1 MLLYDILFLIVLFL
15 ANTIQTITGF
25 AGNLLAMPPSL
36 LLQGYETS
44 VTVLN
49 VFTLTA
55 CGWIAYKNR
64 IFIQWKILFKMLSLM
79 LLGMG
84 FGIFV
89 ISRFDL
95 NILLYVYGGTIILIA
110 IQSLC
115 CKKEPNF
122 PTWMQYTALLLS
134 GIFHGIFVSG
144 GALLVIYAV
153 KVLPEKQIF
162 RATVSPVWV
171 VLGILLI
178 WRHHENGYY
187 TLRNIQLIGISMIP
201 LILSIMIGN
210 YLYNHINQP
219 LFQKITY
226 ILVLIAG
233 IIIFI

>member
-1 MLLYDILFLIVLFL
+1 MILHDILFLIVLFL

-36 LLQGYETS
+36 LLEGYETS

-64 IFIQWKILFKMLSLM
+64 AFIQWKILFKMLSLM
-79 LLGMG
+79 LFGMG

-89 ISRFDL
+89 LSKFDL
-95 NILLYVYGGTIILIA
+95 KILLYVYGGTIILIA
-110 IQSLC
+110 LQNLC
-115 CKKEPNF
+115 FKEPNF
-122 PTWMQYTALLLS
+122 PIWLQYTALLLS

-144 GALLVIYAV
+144 GALLVVYAV
-153 KVLPEKQIF
+153 KALPEKQIF

-171 VLGILLI
+171 VLGLLLI
-178 WRHHENGYY
+178 WRHHQSGYY

-201 LILSIMIGN
+201 LILSIIIGN
-210 YLYNHINQP
+210 YLYNLINQQ
-219 LFQKITY
+219 LFRKITY